1 MKKYLLVTL
10 AFLCITTVMYAQD
23 RGTVSKRV
31 IEKNNKAN
39 TKTHYNY
46 LLLDA
51 VNDADAFYSD
61 YERTVQMVWD
71 GNLTPIS
78 IKNEKGTAVRGI
90 EDCLEKVKTTPV
102 YRGGDDYQQAV
113 IKYILAVRDKIDVL
127 ETLGVLGADKDSD
140 AALYNDMSVKYTDMS
155 NEAIDLRNE
164 VRNKKNEYEKTN
176 PWKRKK

>member
-1 MKKYLLVTL
+1 MKKYFLVTL
-10 AFLCITTVMYAQD
+10 AFFCMMTVVHAQD
-23 RGTVSKRV
+23 RGTVSKQI

-51 VNDADAFYSD
+51 VNDADDFYAE

-71 GNLTPIS
+71 GKLTPIS
-78 IKNEKGTAVRGI
+78 IKNEKGEAIRGI
-90 EDCLEKVKTTPV
+90 EDCLEKVTTTPV
-102 YRGGDDYQQAV
+102 YQGGDAYQQAV
-113 IKYILAVRDKIDVL
+113 IKYIIAVRDKIDVL
-127 ETLGVLGADKDSD
+127 ETLGILGADKDSD
-140 AALYNDMSVKYTDMS
+140 AALYNDTSVKYTDLS